1 MKRIECIIMDWA
13 GSAVDY
19 GCFAPVAAFLKAFNE
34 IGINITME
42 QARRPMGMAKID
54 HIRELFKMGG
64 VGEEFEK
71 LYHRPWNEQDVTDMN
86 AKFEEYLFAS
96 LANYTNPIPGVID
109 TLNELRKQGIKIGS
123 TTGYTQAMMDVVLP
137 NATRRG
143 YELLIYYGKFSFQ
156 SEYIRTQVK
165 RRNALADYTGQGGY
179 AQCSWLLIGNTY
191 DYDAAPACPSRPIGR
206 ALELC
211 GRFNIVDMN
220 DRTAEVLGGAQKDL
234 SLGLNYYINKHIGI
248 KVNYSYVIPGK
259 HIRKISDKNFSILQA
274 RFQFIL

>member
-96 LANYTNPIPGVID
+96 LANYTDPIPGVID

-137 NATRRG
+137 NAARKG
-143 YELLIYYGKFSFQ
+143 YTTDKCVTPNDLPAGRPFPYMIYQNMIDLPTFVCLFNLRYHAVNLHFYLSLSNFLICKLQYNDCDIIFSPKTHSHLKQFM
-156 SEYIRTQVK
+156 
-165 RRNALADYTGQGGY
+165 
-179 AQCSWLLIGNTY
+179 CSF
-191 DYDAAPACPSRPIGR
+191 
-206 ALELC
+206 
-211 GRFNIVDMN
+211 FNITAHCETFQN
-220 DRTAEVLGGAQKDL
+220 HFRRTHVVKSITAQ
-234 SLGLNYYINKHIGI
+234 
-248 KVNYSYVIPGK
+248 
-259 HIRKISDKNFSILQA
+259 
-274 RFQFIL
+274 

>member
-96 LANYTNPIPGVID
+96 LANYTDPIPGVID

-137 NATRRG
+137 NAARKG
-143 YELLIYYGKFSFQ
+143 YTTDKCVTPNDLPAGRPFPYMICQNMIDLAIPSTDCVLKYGDTIADIKEGINAKVWTVGVILGSNELGL
-156 SEYIRTQVK
+156 TQEEVEQMSP
-165 RRNALADYTGQGGY
+165 ATLA
-179 AQCSWLLIGNTY
+179 A
-191 DYDAAPACPSRPIGR
+191 RK
-206 ALELC
+206 
-211 GRFNIVDMN
+211 
-220 DRTAEVLGGAQKDL
+220 AEVRQRMLLAGAHYVVGSIEELPQIIELINHK
-234 SLGLNYYINKHIGI
+234 LNT
-248 KVNYSYVIPGK
+248 NY
-259 HIRKISDKNFSILQA
+259 
-274 RFQFIL
+274 

>member
-54 HIRELFKMGG
+54 HIRELFKMDG

-71 LYHRPWNEQDVTDMN
+71 LYHRPWNEQDVIDMN

-96 LANYTNPIPGVID
+96 LANYTDPIPGVID
-109 TLNELRKQGIKIGS
+109 TLSELRKQGIKIGS

-137 NATRRG
+137 NAARKG
-143 YELLIYYGKFSFQ
+143 YTTDKCVTPNGLPAGRPFPYMIYQNMIDLAVPSTDCVLKYGDTIADIKEGINAKVWTVGVILGSNELGL
-156 SEYIRTQVK
+156 TQEEVE
-165 RRNALADYTGQGGY
+165 QM
-179 AQCSWLLIGNTY
+179 S
-191 DYDAAPACPSRPIGR
+191 PATLTARK
-206 ALELC
+206 
-211 GRFNIVDMN
+211 
-220 DRTAEVLGGAQKDL
+220 AEVRQRMLLAGA
-234 SLGLNYYINKHIGI
+234 H
-248 KVNYSYVIPGK
+248 
-259 HIRKISDKNFSILQA
+259 
-274 RFQFIL
+274 

>member
-54 HIRELFKMGG
+54 HIRELFKMDG

-71 LYHRPWNEQDVTDMN
+71 LYHRPWNEQDVIDMN

-96 LANYTNPIPGVID
+96 LANYTDPIPGVID

-137 NATRRG
+137 NAARKG
-143 YELLIYYGKFSFQ
+143 YTTDKCVTPNGLPAGRPFPYMIYQNMIDLAVPSTDCVLKYGDTIADIKEGINAKVWTVGVILGSNELGL
-156 SEYIRTQVK
+156 TQEEVE
-165 RRNALADYTGQGGY
+165 QM
-179 AQCSWLLIGNTY
+179 S
-191 DYDAAPACPSRPIGR
+191 PATLTARK
-206 ALELC
+206 
-211 GRFNIVDMN
+211 
-220 DRTAEVLGGAQKDL
+220 AEVRQRMLLAGAQYVVDSIEELPQIIELINHK
-234 SLGLNYYINKHIGI
+234 LNTNH
-248 KVNYSYVIPGK
+248 
-259 HIRKISDKNFSILQA
+259 
-274 RFQFIL
+274 

>member
-54 HIRELFKMGG
+54 HIRELFKMDG

-71 LYHRPWNEQDVTDMN
+71 LYHRPRNEQDVTDMN

-96 LANYTNPIPGVID
+96 PANYTDPIPGVID

-137 NATRRG
+137 NAARKG
-143 YELLIYYGKFSFQ
+143 YTTDKCVTPTACLPDVLFLI
-156 SEYIRTQVK
+156 
-165 RRNALADYTGQGGY
+165 
-179 AQCSWLLIGNTY
+179 
-191 DYDAAPACPSRPIGR
+191 
-206 ALELC
+206 
-211 GRFNIVDMN
+211 
-220 DRTAEVLGGAQKDL
+220 
-234 SLGLNYYINKHIGI
+234 
-248 KVNYSYVIPGK
+248 
-259 HIRKISDKNFSILQA
+259 
-274 RFQFIL
+274 

>member
-143 YELLIYYGKFSFQ
+143 YTTDKCVTPNGLPAGRPFPYMIYQNMIGLAIPSTDCVLKYGAKVWTVGVILGSNELGL
-156 SEYIRTQVK
+156 TQKEVE
-165 RRNALADYTGQGGY
+165 QM
-179 AQCSWLLIGNTY
+179 S
-191 DYDAAPACPSRPIGR
+191 PATLTARK
-206 ALELC
+206 
-211 GRFNIVDMN
+211 
-220 DRTAEVLGGAQKDL
+220 AEVRQRMLLAGAHYVVDSIEELPKIIEL
-234 SLGLNYYINKHIGI
+234 INHKLNTNH
-248 KVNYSYVIPGK
+248 
-259 HIRKISDKNFSILQA
+259 
-274 RFQFIL
+274 

>member
-54 HIRELFKMGG
+54 HIRELFKMDG

-96 LANYTNPIPGVID
+96 LANYTDPIPGVID

-123 TTGYTQAMMDVVLP
+123 TTGYTQAHDGRSAP
-137 NATRRG
+137 
-143 YELLIYYGKFSFQ
+143 
-156 SEYIRTQVK
+156 
-165 RRNALADYTGQGGY
+165 
-179 AQCSWLLIGNTY
+179 QCSLQRVHHRQVCHSQR
-191 DYDAAPACPSRPIGR
+191 PACRTSFPLYDLPKHDRSCHPFNR
-206 ALELC
+206 LC
-211 GRFNIVDMN
+211 S
-220 DRTAEVLGGAQKDL
+220 EV
-234 SLGLNYYINKHIGI
+234 
-248 KVNYSYVIPGK
+248 
-259 HIRKISDKNFSILQA
+259 R
-274 RFQFIL
+274 